1 MIVGIHQNLEDIINK
16 LKHIQQDIDKN
27 YSEWSIVRENLLEEI
42 RLMETKKENL
52 LKENNQH
59 IDISNRKEV
68 ELENLLEEIR
78 LMETKKEILLK
89 ENNQHIDISN
99 RKEVELEKKRL
110 ELYEWEQRCI
120 KREEDLRR
128 EIEEERKV
136 SILKNIQCQLKEKVN
151 ENELL
156 TKQLKFYKRNIE
168 KYSINNDN
176 ISLEITDDNSIK
188 GVKSNTKKDSK
199 RNREEEEEKRLEEEA
214 SKRNREAE
222 EKRLEEEEKRLEAE
236 ASKRNREA
244 EEKRLEEEEK
254 RLEEEEKRLE
264 EEEEKRLEAEAEEE
278 GTVVEDFEYKGML
291 YYIDNLSGDIYARLE
306 NDEVGDLIGHKD
318 NKGKV
323 KFQKKK

>member
-1 MIVGIHQNLEDIINK
+1 MIVGIHQNVEDIINK

-27 YSEWSIVRENLLEEI
+27 YSEWNIVREKLLEEI

-59 IDISNRKEV
+59 IDISNKKEV

-89 ENNQHIDISN
+89 QNNQHIDISN
-99 RKEVELEKKRL
+99 KKEVELEKKRL
-110 ELYEWEQRCI
+110 ELDEWEQRCI

-136 SILKNIQCQLKEKVN
+136 SILKNIQSQLKEKVN

-156 TKQLKFYKRNIE
+156 MKQLNFYKRNIE
-168 KYSINNDN
+168 KYSIIHDN
-176 ISLEITDDNSIK
+176 ISLEIIDDNSMK
-188 GVKSNTKKDSK
+188 GVKSNTKKDTK
-199 RNREEEEEKRLEEEA
+199 EEKRLEESEA
-214 SKRNREAE
+214 SKRNQKAE
-222 EKRLEEEEKRLEAE
+222 EEGTVV
-236 ASKRNREA
+236 
-244 EEKRLEEEEK
+244 
-254 RLEEEEKRLE
+254 
-264 EEEEKRLEAEAEEE
+264 EEE
-278 GTVVEDFEYKGML
+278 GTVVEDFEYKGIL

-318 NKGKV
+318 NRGRV

>member
-1 MIVGIHQNLEDIINK
+1 MIVGIHQNLEEIINK

-27 YSEWSIVRENLLEEI
+27 YSEWNIVRENLLEEI

-59 IDISNRKEV
+59 IDIYN
-68 ELENLLEEIR
+68 
-78 LMETKKEILLK
+78 KKAL
-89 ENNQHIDISN
+89 
-99 RKEVELEKKRL
+99 ELEKKRL
-110 ELYEWEQRCI
+110 ELDEWEQRCI

-136 SILKNIQCQLKEKVN
+136 SILKNIQSQLKEKVN

-156 TKQLKFYKRNIE
+156 MKQLNFYKRNIE
-168 KYSINNDN
+168 KYSINHDN
-176 ISLEITDDNSIK
+176 ISVEITDDNSMK
-188 GVKSNTKKDSK
+188 GVKSNTKK
-199 RNREEEEEKRLEEEA
+199 EEDQEKRLEAEE

-222 EKRLEEEEKRLEAE
+222 EEKRLE
-236 ASKRNREA
+236 
-244 EEKRLEEEEK
+244 
-254 RLEEEEKRLE
+254 
-264 EEEEKRLEAEAEEE
+264 EEE
-278 GTVVEDFEYKGML
+278 GTVVEDFEYKGIL

-318 NKGKV
+318 NRGKV

>member
-1 MIVGIHQNLEDIINK
+1 MIVGIHQNLEEIINK

-27 YSEWSIVRENLLEEI
+27 YSEWNIVRENLLEEI

-59 IDISNRKEV
+59 IDIYNKKEV
-68 ELENLLEEIR
+68 ELEKLLEEIR
-78 LMETKKEILLK
+78 LMETKKENLLK
-89 ENNQHIDISN
+89 ENNQHIDIYN
-99 RKEVELEKKRL
+99 KKALELEKKRL
-110 ELYEWEQRCI
+110 ELDEWEQRCI

-136 SILKNIQCQLKEKVN
+136 SILKNIQSQLKEKVN

-156 TKQLKFYKRNIE
+156 MKQLNFYKRNIE
-168 KYSINNDN
+168 KYSINHDN
-176 ISLEITDDNSIK
+176 ISVEITDDNSMK
-188 GVKSNTKKDSK
+188 GVKSNTKK
-199 RNREEEEEKRLEEEA
+199 EEDQEKRLEAEE

-222 EKRLEEEEKRLEAE
+222 EEKRLEAEESKRNREAEEEKRLEAE
-236 ASKRNREA
+236 ESKRNREA
-244 EEKRLEEEEK
+244 EEEK
-254 RLEEEEKRLE
+254 RLE
-264 EEEEKRLEAEAEEE
+264 EEE
-278 GTVVEDFEYKGML
+278 GTVVEDFEYKGIL

-318 NKGKV
+318 NRGKV